1 MRKLLF
7 SALIGG
13 LTLVSCTSDDDA
25 LTPGGENEIETPL
38 NYTFERDN
46 NSTVSYSG
54 QTTRLQMSAELL
66 SNFNDF
72 DNASEELLSNMFA
85 NENAPFENASLNES
99 SKSVKSKVAAS
110 NLYFSTNNVES
121 SEIRTDFESFISTQ
135 MNEVAANK
143 NVVAEPGVAGQ
154 IADGE
159 AVRYVNS
166 KGLEMNQAFAKSLIG
181 GLVVDQM
188 LNNYLSSAVLDE
200 GDNRT
205 NNDMELVEEGKA
217 YTTMEHKWDEAY
229 GYLYGDPSIPAADP
243 NSVLNDNEDDLLFK
257 YLGRVEGDE
266 DFAGIAE
273 ETFEAFKTGRA
284 AIVAGDYELRD
295 EQVAIIREN
304 ISEVIAIRAI
314 YYLQAGKDAIAAN
327 NYGAAFHDLSEGFG
341 FIYSLRFTNK
351 PGTNMPYVAKEK
363 IDMYKEQL
371 LAGNGFWDV
380 TPETLDSISQEIA
393 AAFGFSVAE
402 AAE

>member
-7 SALIGG
+7 SAMIGG
-13 LTLVSCTSDDDA
+13 LTLVSCTSDDTP
-25 LTPGGENEIETPL
+25 TPGGNEIEIPA

-46 NSTVSYSG
+46 SSTVSYDG
-54 QTTRLQMSAELL
+54 QTARLQMTSELL
-66 SNFNDF
+66 SNFTDF
-72 DNASEELLSNMFA
+72 DNASEELLLNMFT
-85 NENAPFENASLNES
+85 NENDPFSNASLNES

-110 NLYFSTNNVES
+110 KLYFSTNNVES
-121 SEIRTDFESFISTQ
+121 AEIKADFDNWITVQ
-135 MNEVAANK
+135 MNEVASSK
-143 NVVAEPGVAGQ
+143 DKLAEAGQAGQ
-154 IADGE
+154 IADGD
-159 AVRYVNS
+159 AVRYVDS

-205 NNDMELVEEGKA
+205 NNDQKIVEEGKV

-229 GYLYGDPSIPAADP
+229 GYLYGDPSIPSEDP
-243 NSVLNDNEDDLLFK
+243 NSALGDNEDNLLFK
-257 YLGRVEGDE
+257 YMGRVEGDE

-284 AIVAGDYELRD
+284 AIVAGDYQTRD

-304 ISEVIAIRAI
+304 ISEIIGIRAI
-314 YYLQAGKDAIAAN
+314 YYMQAGKNALAAN
-327 NYGAAFHDLSEGFG
+327 DFGGAFHDLSEGFG

-351 PGTNMPYVAKEK
+351 PGTNMPYLSKEK
-363 IDMYKEQL
+363 VDMFTEQL
-371 LAGNGFWDV
+371 LEGNGFWDV
-380 TPETLDSISQEIA
+380 TPETLDSISEEIA
-393 AAFGFSVAE
+393 AAFDFSVAE

>member
-1 MRKLLF
+1 MKKLLF

-25 LTPGGENEIETPL
+25 LTPGGENQIETPA

-46 NSTVSYSG
+46 NSTVNYSG

-72 DNASEELLSNMFA
+72 DNASEELLSNMFS

-121 SEIRTDFESFISTQ
+121 SEIREDFEGFISAQ
-135 MNEVAANK
+135 MNEVAMNRDML
-143 NVVAEPGVAGQ
+143 AEAGVAGQ

-159 AVRYVNS
+159 SVRYVNS

-181 GLVVDQM
+181 GLLVDQM

-205 NNDMELVEEGKA
+205 NNEMEVVEEGEV

-229 GYLYGDPSIPAADP
+229 GYLYGDPSIPAEDP
-243 NSVLNDNEDDLLFK
+243 NSVLNESEDGLLFN
-257 YLGRVEGDE
+257 YLGRVDGDE
-266 DFAGIAE
+266 DFSGIAE

-284 AIVAGDYELRD
+284 AIVAGDYATRD
-295 EQVAIIREN
+295 EQVSIIREN
-304 ISEVIAIRAI
+304 ISKVIAVRAVH
-314 YYLQAGKDAIAAN
+314 YLQGGKAALAEN
-327 NYGAAFHDLSEGFG
+327 NMGSAFHELSEGFG
-341 FIYSLRFTNK
+341 FVYSLRFTNK
-351 PGTNMPYVAKEK
+351 PGTNMPYLSKETV
-363 IDMYKEQL
+363 DSFKEQL
-371 LAGNGFWDV
+371 LDGNGFWDV
-380 TPETLDSISQEIA
+380 TPETLDSISEEIA
-393 AAFGFSVAE
+393 NAFGFTVAE